1 MSAATLRRWRPDF
14 WTGITFAII
23 VVLVV
28 LLIIPILRVLMLSF
42 VDAKTLEFTLGNYIE
57 VFTRNYYLNGLK
69 NTLFVGVLGTI
80 GACLLGVPLAFF
92 LSRFHIW
99 GRTWIS
105 TLAILVLVAMT
116 FIEHR
121 AKGRLA
127 EASQSYTATPG
138 ATGSAGTAESAASG
152 GDNSSAGTAVLAGAA
167 GSKEGV

>member
-105 TLAILVLVAMT
+105 TLAILVLVAPP
-116 FIEHR
+116 FI
-121 AKGRLA
+121 
-127 EASQSYTATPG
+127 G
-138 ATGSAGTAESAASG
+138 A
-152 GDNSSAGTAVLAGAA
+152 
-167 GSKEGV
+167 